1 MKLAARFAILSLM
14 LVGASQALSDPHP
27 TVDALNSKAGAAY
40 TLYLNFAG
48 FNYSGTWSGGT
59 PGSTD
64 AYQGVGS
71 GGAFS
76 TAQKAQI
83 KEIWART
90 AEKYASF
97 NVNVTT
103 VDPAVAAG
111 QAATDLARKN
121 YYDTTAKLMHTV
133 VGGNGSWSGG
143 GGVSFVGTT
152 QDAQPLGTGYHTNW
166 VFSALAPNN
175 LQFIAEANAHENG
188 HGLRLWHQSD
198 YSGTTLTDRYSSNNG
213 SSGNGSFAPIMGN
226 SYSAQRGL
234 WRAGLSETY
243 GPSNPQNDIQ
253 TLMLNTGYAMVDSGI
268 GHTIATATQLPL
280 TGSSV
285 DFNLAKG
292 VINPKANGQG
302 IYNPI
307 GESNYTTD
315 FFKFNAAGGALSL
328 SVLDGTQYITPGT
341 QDPGAT
347 LDSVLRIFDSN
358 GVLVG
363 TGTSATNTLS
373 ETFTAN
379 LAAGTYYA
387 QVASVGGYSSTFGG
401 GSQYFTNGSYF
412 LKGTGF
418 AAVPEPATFAIIG
431 AGLVGLMRRRRK
443 A

>member
-1 MKLAARFAILSLM
+1 M
-14 LVGASQALSDPHP
+14 LVGASQAFSDEHP

-48 FNYSGTWSGGT
+48 FNYTGTWAGGT
-59 PGSTD
+59 PGNTP
-64 AYQGVGS
+64 AYQGVANN
-71 GGAFS
+71 GAFNA
-76 TAQKAQI
+76 AQKAQI

-97 NVNVTT
+97 NINVTT

-111 QAATDLARKN
+111 QAGTDLARKN
-121 YYDTTAKLMHTV
+121 YYDGTAKMMHTV
-133 VGGNGSWSGG
+133 IGGNGSWIGG
-143 GGVSFVGTT
+143 GGYSFIGTT
-152 QDAQPLGTGYHTNW
+152 ANAQTLGFGYKTNW

-175 LQFIAEANAHENG
+175 LQFVAEATGHENG
-188 HGLRLWHQSD
+188 HGLGLNHQSD
-198 YSGTTLTDRYSSNNG
+198 FSGGTPSNEYSDNNG
-213 SSGNGSFAPIMGN
+213 SVGNGSFAPIMGN

-234 WRAGLSETY
+234 WRVGLSSVL
-243 GPSNPQNDIQ
+243 GANNPQNDIQ
-253 TLMLNTGYAMVDSGI
+253 KLMSNPGIAMVDSGI
-268 GHTIATATQLPL
+268 GHTLQTATQLPL
-280 TGSSV
+280 NGNSV

-307 GESNYTTD
+307 GEANYTTD
-315 FFKFNAAGGALSL
+315 FFKFNAAGGAVTL
-328 SVLDGTQYITPGT
+328 SVLDGSQYITPGT
-341 QDPGAT
+341 QDPGAM
-347 LDSVLRIFDSN
+347 LDSVLRIYNSN

-363 TGTSATNTLS
+363 TGTSSANTLS
-373 ETFTAN
+373 ETFTGN

-387 QVASVGGYSSTFGG
+387 QIASAGGYSTNFGG
-401 GSQYFTNGSYF
+401 GSQYYTNGSYF

-418 AAVPEPATFAIIG
+418 AAVPEPATFVVIG